1 MSHFRPDLED
11 VLNVTAIVVIA
22 LCALFARRDVE
33 PTDFLQALQAE
44 SPPVLAA
51 APTVALAAF

>member
-1 MSHFRPDLED
+1 MSRFRPDLED

-44 SPPVLAA
+44 STPVLAA
-51 APTVALAAF
+51 APTAAPAAF